1 MKIVVSTKLKSYLK
15 EKLITNYPELQFY
28 FYKNIAEATD
38 DLLDADVFITYGE
51 DLTEEIIM
59 KAKKLKWIMVFSA
72 GVEKLPFRAIKQKG
86 ILVTNAKG
94 IHKIPMA
101 EYTIAMILQVARQ
114 AKHLI
119 SNEQKH
125 VWARSVPM
133 TELSGK
139 TLGVLG
145 AGAIGTQIAKY
156 AQVFNMKTIG
166 LNRSGRSVEAFD
178 EMVTVN
184 ELGFL
189 LEKSDFIVSVL
200 PSTPKTD
207 RMINREVF
215 QQMKASA
222 VFINIGRGQ
231 NVVEADLVAALEE
244 GEIGHAVLDVFEKEP
259 LPADHP
265 FWEMENVTVTPHLSG
280 ISNEYLP
287 RAIEI
292 FENNLKEF
300 LSGKNEFINVIDLN
314 QGY

>member
-1 MKIVVSTKLKSYLK
+1 MKIVASTKLKSELK
-15 EKLITNYPELQFY
+15 NKLITNYPELQFY
-28 FYKNIAEATD
+28 FLKNIAEAIE
-38 DLLDADVFITYGE
+38 DLVDADIFITYGD

-59 KAKKLKWIMVFSA
+59 KVKKLKWIMVFSA

-114 AKHLI
+114 AKQLI
-119 SNEQKH
+119 SNEQNR
-125 VWARSVPM
+125 VWVRSVPM

-156 AQVFNMKTIG
+156 AQVFNMRTIG

-178 EMVTVN
+178 EMVTTSN
-184 ELGFL
+184 LGDL
-189 LEKSDFIVSVL
+189 LEKSDFVVSVL

-207 RMINREVF
+207 GMINKQVF
-215 QQMKASA
+215 LQMKESA

-231 NVVEADLVAALEE
+231 NVVEADLIAALEE
-244 GEIGHAVLDVFEKEP
+244 GEIAHAVLDVFEKEP

-280 ISNEYLP
+280 ISNQYLP
-287 RAIEI
+287 RSIEV

-300 LSGKNEFINVIDLN
+300 LSGSNELKNVINLD

>member
-1 MKIVVSTKLKSYLK
+1 MKIVASTKLKSELK
-15 EKLITNYPELQFY
+15 EKLIANYPELKFY
-28 FYKNIAEATD
+28 FFKNMAEAID

-59 KAKKLKWIMVFSA
+59 KVKKLKWIMVFSA

-86 ILVTNAKG
+86 ILVTNARG

-101 EYTIAMILQVARQ
+101 EYTMAMILQVARQ
-114 AKHLI
+114 AKQLI

-125 VWARSVPM
+125 VWDRSVPM

-184 ELGFL
+184 ELGYL
-189 LEKSDFIVSVL
+189 LEKSDFVVSVL

-207 RMINREVF
+207 RMINREVL

-231 NVVEADLVAALEE
+231 NVVEVDLISALEE
-244 GEIGHAVLDVFEKEP
+244 GEIAHAVLDVFEKEP
-259 LPADHP
+259 LPAGHP

-280 ISNEYLP
+280 ISNQYLP

-300 LSGKNEFINVIDLN
+300 LSGKKEFINVIDLDH
-314 QGY
+314 GY